1 MACTGLALAQPA
13 PMSGATGAKAQPAAA
28 GAQTVA
34 PTGDAAAKKTF
45 NESRSNNTRAVGGAG
60 GSAPAGDVA
69 AKKTFNE
76 SRSNNTRAVGGASGS
91 APAGDAAAKKTFNES
106 RSNNTRTAGVGQPA
120 PGLPGGSTLQN
131 AAPPAAGSTTATS
144 TPK

>member
-1 MACTGLALAQPA
+1 MSLTRLAVVGFAACMACTRLALAQPA
-13 PMSGATGAKAQPAAA
+13 PMSGATGAKVQPAAA

-34 PTGDAAAKKTF
+34 PAGETAAKKTF
-45 NESRSNNTRAVGGAG
+45 NESRSNNTR
-60 GSAPAGDVA
+60 S
-69 AKKTFNE
+69 
-76 SRSNNTRAVGGASGS
+76 VGGASGS